1 MLRTDPPQPG
11 RADRPVWRDCLA
23 HFRREI
29 REGRIAPGTRLPSL
43 AQLETRFDL
52 TRFGARQ
59 LIDAMKAEGL
69 VQSWHGRGTYVAER
83 PIHYRISSRTRF
95 STNVTGE
102 GRTGKVDMLDRGMRK
117 AQGSVA
123 RMLGIDPGTPVPFA
137 LLLGYLDDRPAVL
150 GQHSF
155 APDLPEDVL
164 DVLEA
169 CDGSVSRTMAR
180 LGLPEFRRD
189 TTLIEARLPSRHEAL
204 TLDVPPS
211 QPVIVTTALNVDG
224 GGRKL
229 EISKAVAR
237 ADLIAFVVPAMG
249 AGGIGSGTG

>member
-1 MLRTDPPQPG
+1 MQNRL
-11 RADRPVWRDCLA
+11 DRPLWRDCLA
-23 HFRREI
+23 HYRREI
-29 REGRIAPGTRLPSL
+29 REGRIAPGARLPSL
-43 AQLETRFDL
+43 AELESRFDL

-69 VQSWHGRGTYVAER
+69 AQSWHGRGTYVAER

-102 GRTGKVDMLDRGMRK
+102 GRTGKVDMLDRGVRK
-117 AQGSVA
+117 AQGEVA
-123 RMLGIDPGTPVPFA
+123 RMLGIDPGASVAFA
-137 LLLGYLDDRPAVL
+137 LLLGHLDDRPAVL

-164 DVLEA
+164 AVLET
-169 CDGSVSRTMAR
+169 CEGSVSRTMAR
-180 LGLPEFRRD
+180 LGVTGFRRE
-189 TTLIEARLPSRHEAL
+189 TTLIEARLPTRHEAL

-224 GGRKL
+224 RGRKL
-229 EISKAVAR
+229 EISKAVSR
-237 ADLIAFVVPAMG
+237 ADLIAFVVPD
-249 AGGIGSGTG
+249 AG